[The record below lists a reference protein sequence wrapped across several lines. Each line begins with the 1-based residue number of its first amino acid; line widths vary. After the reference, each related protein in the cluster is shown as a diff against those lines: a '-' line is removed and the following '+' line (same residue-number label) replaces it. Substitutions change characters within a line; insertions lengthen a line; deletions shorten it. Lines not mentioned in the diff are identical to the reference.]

1 VEQIKDA
8 SDMKKFDDDDGNR
21 YINRIIKTNL
31 EVFIASFLQDKQ
43 MSGYDLIKEIFLKYN
58 VFLSQGTVYPALY
71 SMAEEGILQAEYS
84 KSDMRSKKYSLTPIG
99 EEIAQK
105 NIEEFVKAMDHA
117 ASLVQKGMR

>member
-1 VEQIKDA
+1 MTDCETEYTFLDKSKEFMPQ
-8 SDMKKFDDDDGNR
+8 
-21 YINRIIKTNL
+21 IIKAGKDML
-31 EVFIASFLQDKQ
+31 ILSMISKRP
-43 MSGYDLIKEIFLKYN
+43 MSGYDLIKKIFTETSVL
-58 VFLSQGTVYPALY
+58 LSQGTVYPALY